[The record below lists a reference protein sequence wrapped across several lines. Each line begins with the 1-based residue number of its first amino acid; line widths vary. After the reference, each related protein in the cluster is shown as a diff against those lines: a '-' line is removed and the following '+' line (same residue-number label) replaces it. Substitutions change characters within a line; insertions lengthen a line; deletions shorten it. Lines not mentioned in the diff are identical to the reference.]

1 MGVSEFIELTKL
13 LSIQYLTNI
22 FPLTLSLSPKGR
34 GEGEGDISWL
44 SRKKRC
50 LPSSQISLTID

>member
-34 GEGEGDISWL
+34 GGGEGDI
-44 SRKKRC
+44 
-50 LPSSQISLTID
+50 